1 MKSVFGWILS
11 LEQQKVSCRFTKI
24 HSLKRQPSLYFD
36 LKYAYLSYK
45 LIVAQGA
52 VGLQSQFGKNQTLPI
67 FASG

>member
-1 MKSVFGWILS
+1 MIRPKA
-11 LEQQKVSCRFTKI
+11 
-24 HSLKRQPSLYFD
+24 LYFD